1 MVAASKK
8 DWRQTFV
15 ISLFMVLALAIIGR
29 LFFLQVSRSDY
40 YRMIAEDQHSAVKTY
55 LPHRGDIFFKDKL
68 GRRVPAAT
76 TNVIYTLHARPR
88 EIDDPHV
95 LYTKIQP
102 YITVSEAEVVGVLQD
117 RTSSFAIIERGIAK
131 EQVARIMELALPGL
145 DYTVDEIRVYP
156 GGALASQVLGFLGFV
171 GDEKIGQYGLEK
183 QYQEM
188 LELPDSE
195 SSGIRSLA
203 ESFTSFG
210 KKIFTASP
218 EGADIVLTIDPDVQ
232 SFIERRVAVAQTYWH
247 ARSAGALVIE
257 PRTGRIIA
265 MGSSP
270 TFDPNFYNKEKN
282 YDIFINPFVQELHE
296 MGSVFKPLTMAAAID
311 AGVVTPETTYA
322 DAGRLLISGRVIENF
337 DGKARGTQTM
347 LNVLQQSLNTGSVF
361 AMRRLG
367 QEQFKAYFKN
377 YGLGEDTGIDLP
389 GETSG
394 NLRNLD
400 SGREIEFATASF
412 GQGISV
418 SFIELAS
425 ALSSIINGGELM
437 RPYVVDAIM
446 KDGKEVRRTE
456 PLVRRRVISKES
468 SDTISRMLTTVVDTT
483 LANGEAKI
491 PGYRI
496 GAKTGTAQIPKKD
509 GKGYSDEYLHTYF
522 GFGPAFDPR
531 FLVVLYLEE
540 PQGVKYSSQS
550 LTAAFKDI
558 TQFLIT
564 YYEIPPDRPEMQVS
578 RQ

>member
-8 DWRQTFV
+8 DWRPTFV
-15 ISLFMVLALAIIGR
+15 ISLFMVLAAAIVGR
-29 LFFLQVSRSDY
+29 LFFLQVSQSDY
-40 YRMIAEDQHSAVKTY
+40 YRMLAEDQHSAVKTY
-55 LPHRGDIFFKDKL
+55 IPHRGDIFFKDKS
-68 GRRVPAAT
+68 GRLVPAAT
-76 TNVIYTLHARPR
+76 TNIIYTLHARPR
-88 EIDDPHV
+88 EITDAHA
-95 LYTKIQP
+95 LYAKIQP
-102 YITVSEAEVVGVLQD
+102 YMRVSEAEVIHALED
-117 RTSSFAIIERGIAK
+117 RGGSFAILERGIEK
-131 EQVARIMELALPGL
+131 QKVADIMKLAIPGL
-145 DYTVDEIRVYP
+145 DYTVDEVRVYP
-156 GGALASQVLGFLGFV
+156 GGVLASQILGFLGFV
-171 GDEKIGQYGLEK
+171 GDKKIAQYGLEK
-183 QYQEM
+183 QYQQI
-188 LELPDSE
+188 LELPDAVDTQS
-195 SSGIRSLA
+195 IAQSL
-203 ESFTSFG
+203 TSFS
-210 KKIFTASP
+210 KKIFSSSP

-232 SFIERRVAVAQTYWH
+232 SFVERRMAASQAYWH
-247 ARSAGALVIE
+247 ARSAGALIIE
-257 PRTGRIIA
+257 PKTGRIVA

-270 TFDPNFYNKEKN
+270 TFDPNLYGKEKN
-282 YDIFINPFVQELHE
+282 YDVFINPFVQELHE
-296 MGSVFKPLTMAAAID
+296 MGSVFKPLTMAAALD
-311 AGVVTPETTYA
+311 AGVVKPETTYE
-322 DAGRLLISGRVIENF
+322 DAGRLLINGRVIENF

-367 QEQFKAYFKN
+367 QEKFEEYFKN
-377 YGLGEDTGIDLP
+377 YGLAEDTGIDLP

-437 RPYVVDAIM
+437 RPYVVDVIR
-446 KDGKEVRRTE
+446 KDGKEIRHTE
-456 PLVRRRVISKES
+456 PMVRRRVIKKET

-483 LANGEAKI
+483 LANGKARI
-491 PGYRI
+491 PGYSI
-496 GAKTGTAQIPKKD
+496 GAKTGTAQMSKKD

-531 FLVVLYLEE
+531 FLIVLYLEE

-564 YYEIPPDRPEMQVS
+564 YYEIPPDRPEMQAP